1 MDDTVTDRMDR
12 EAVDEV
18 DVVIT
23 VPFFYQLYRSKVFF
37 AKKITFYL
45 PT

>member
-23 VPFFYQLYRSKVFF
+23 VPFFIRCTVLSFF
-37 AKKITFYL
+37 IKKITFYL